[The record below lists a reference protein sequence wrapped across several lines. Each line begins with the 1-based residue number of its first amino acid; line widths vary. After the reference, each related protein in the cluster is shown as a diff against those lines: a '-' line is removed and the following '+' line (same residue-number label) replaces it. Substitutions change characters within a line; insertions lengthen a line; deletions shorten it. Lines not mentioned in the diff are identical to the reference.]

1 MKETTQGNWYK
12 WIWIDGEYIHFDAV
26 ASVRVYED
34 QIEFIGT
41 SGGAITIISKET
53 DGFASLA
60 KWLKGR
66 RVVRFD
72 SKSDYEVSIADRPAK
87 RGRPASKKVRSVGR
101 PPKKQRVKPPIAETS
116 TEPIGLSQYDNPLDA
131 LFVKRPIEDEVK

>member
-1 MKETTQGNWYK
+1 MKDITQGNWYK
-12 WIWIDGEYIHFDAV
+12 WIWIDGEYIRFDAV

-41 SGGAITIISKET
+41 SGEAVTIISKET
-53 DGFASLA
+53 DGFTSLA

-72 SKSDYEVSIADRPAK
+72 SKSDYAASITDRPAK

-101 PPKKQRVKPPIAETS
+101 PPKKQRGKPPIAEVS
-116 TEPIGLSQYDNPLDA
+116 EEPIDLSQYDNPLDA
-131 LFVKRPIEDEVK
+131 LFVERPVESESK